1 MDQEVAE
8 LLEQEE
14 RKVTERNAAK
24 QRKNSDDATSPASTT
39 HTKGHSDRA
48 SDRKIPDRCDPR
60 NRYSAEREENDAR
73 RSLKSKDLAEDD
85 DDEGS
90 ANGSDRSRP
99 TRKRSRSPDR
109 DRRRRSR
116 DRDTYR
122 ERDHYRP
129 GGGRRSDDRDDDG
142 GERYYRPGGRRSR
155 TDDRDR
161 RNSRELDDRDRRDRR
176 ARDYDRRRD
185 APKKT
190 KTPEPTDDERDRRTV
205 FVQQLAAPL
214 RTKELQAFFEQV
226 GPVVEAQIVKDRVSG
241 RSKG

>member
-39 HTKGHSDRA
+39 SRANGHSDRA
-48 SDRKIPDRCDPR
+48 SQRKIPDRRDPR

-73 RSLKSKDLAEDD
+73 RSRKSKDLAEDDD

-116 DRDTYR
+116 DTYR
-122 ERDHYRP
+122 ERD
-129 GGGRRSDDRDDDG
+129 
-142 GERYYRPGGRRSR
+142 
-155 TDDRDR
+155 
-161 RNSRELDDRDRRDRR
+161 
-176 ARDYDRRRD
+176 
-185 APKKT
+185 
-190 KTPEPTDDERDRRTV
+190 
-205 FVQQLAAPL
+205 
-214 RTKELQAFFEQV
+214 
-226 GPVVEAQIVKDRVSG
+226 
-241 RSKG
+241 